1 MAREAGLGYRWSLV
15 AMVAGLLGQV
25 WGTAVLLVSRQFE
38 SLLLASTIASV
49 LWFWCFWACVIG
61 RRLSGF
67 VLTAVGVAFSIL
79 ISGLGLLDMLDP
91 SSLSLMNG

>member
-1 MAREAGLGYRWSLV
+1 
-15 AMVAGLLGQV
+15 
-25 WGTAVLLVSRQFE
+25 
-38 SLLLASTIASV
+38 V